1 MEQKL
6 KEYAVAELLDKGLL
20 GYFGNDDIIK
30 SSESNIVVFIREH
43 REAEEIKSIS
53 YAACLLYCKFKI
65 SLPTLIISFENV
77 NGYLYDDYWMGIL
90 RYDYITCNATAYIFD
105 VLNIEISKAQ
115 HYSAIACYLKQRA
128 YFNYIWFENLEYDK
142 LKYINPLNVTT
153 KEGLSNFAGVS
164 SDLDK
169 LMKKFGDPLYKYL
182 PADKDVSDLILSYLK
197 RHVSAHTR
205 LYLSEAILYD
215 CILYFRISI
224 YASDIARD
232 ELRQLHK
239 DIIINRVDKCGIYEI
254 ILPKDKSIYEKG
266 IELWQ
271 AELS

>member
-1 MEQKL
+1 MKSKL
-6 KEYAVAELLDKGLL
+6 KGYAITELLNNGLL
-20 GYFGNDDIIK
+20 GYFGNDDIIE
-30 SSESNIVVFIREH
+30 SSESNIVIFIREH
-43 REAEEIKSIS
+43 RETEEIKSIS

-65 SLPTLIISFENV
+65 NYYDLTISFEHV
-77 NGYLYDDYWMGIL
+77 NGYLYDDYGMGIL
-90 RYDYITCNATAYIFD
+90 DYDYITCNAKARIHD
-105 VLNIEISKAQ
+105 VLGVEVSEQQ
-115 HYSAIACYLKQRA
+115 HYSAVACYLKQEA
-128 YFNYIWFENLEYDK
+128 YLNYIFCENLEYDK
-142 LKYINPLNVTT
+142 LKYINPLEVTT
-153 KEGLSNFAGVS
+153 KEGLSDFAGISERFNELVEEFS
-164 SDLDK
+164 
-169 LMKKFGDPLYKYL
+169 DPLYKYL
-182 PADKDVSDLILSYLK
+182 PADKGASDLILSYLK

-239 DIIINRVDKCGIYEI
+239 DIIVNRVDKCGIYEI

>member
-1 MEQKL
+1 MESKL
-6 KEYAVAELLDKGLL
+6 KEYAIAELLDKGLL

-43 REAEEIKSIS
+43 RETEEIKSIS

-65 SLPTLIISFENV
+65 NDYDLTISFEHV
-77 NGYLYDDYWMGIL
+77 NGYLYDDYGMGIL
-90 RYDYITCNATAYIFD
+90 DYDYIICNAKAHIHD
-105 VLNIEISKAQ
+105 VLCIEVSKAQ
-115 HYSAIACYLKQRA
+115 HYLAVACYLRQMA
-128 YFNYIWFENLEYDK
+128 YLNYVFLEDLKYDK
-142 LKYINPLNVTT
+142 LKYINPLEVTT
-153 KEGLSNFAGVS
+153 KEGLSDLAGISERFNELVEEFS
-164 SDLDK
+164 
-169 LMKKFGDPLYKYL
+169 DPLYKYL
-182 PADKDVSDLILSYLK
+182 PADKGASDLILSYLK

-232 ELRQLHK
+232 ELRKLHK
-239 DIIINRVDKCGIYEI
+239 DIIVNRVDKCGIYEI
-254 ILPKDKSIYEKG
+254 ILLKDKSIYEKG

>member
-1 MEQKL
+1 MELKL
-6 KEYAVAELLDKGLL
+6 KEYAITELLGKGLL
-20 GYFGNDDIIK
+20 GYFGNDAIIE
-30 SSESNIVVFIREH
+30 SSESNIVIFIQEH
-43 REAEEIKSIS
+43 RGIEEIKSIS

-65 SLPTLIISFENV
+65 NDYDLTISFEHV
-77 NGYLYDDYWMGIL
+77 NGYLYDDYGMGIL
-90 RYDYITCNATAYIFD
+90 DYDYITCNAKARIHD
-105 VLNIEISKAQ
+105 VLCIEVSKAQ
-115 HYSAIACYLKQRA
+115 HYSAVACYLRQMA
-128 YFNYIWFENLEYDK
+128 YLNYVFLEDLKYDK
-142 LKYINPLNVTT
+142 LKYINPLEITT
-153 KEGLSNFAGVS
+153 KEGLSDFAGISERFNELVEEFS
-164 SDLDK
+164 
-169 LMKKFGDPLYKYL
+169 DPLYKYL
-182 PADKDVSDLILSYLK
+182 PADKGASDLILSYLK

-205 LYLSEAILYD
+205 LYLSEAILYN

-239 DIIINRVDKCGIYEI
+239 DIIVNRVDKCGIYEI